1 MEKNII
7 IGLAFDYNVEKIQ
20 NFVLSFRQYS
30 NDIMLIISNNI
41 TEEFS
46 NFLNDYNVRHIVYAP
61 PEFDTISKQ
70 ELSEVIMTVRWE
82 LPRNAL
88 ETNFLDVENVILSD
102 VKDVVFQDNPFNYL
116 SGKDFDFSSEP
127 ETVGGCVEHNAVWIR
142 NIYGDAVLDEI
153 KDQQILCCGVIGGKR
168 SAVIELCNML
178 LTESKNVHRYI
189 DQASLNVLYG
199 RGCFPNSKV
208 HLTGEPFVATM
219 HHSKTLTFDRQGYL
233 LGDNGKRV
241 AIVHQYDRCESM
253 SIPFIK
259 NALSLKGKE
268 GIVRSAA
275 HAVNLIPEWAFS

>member
-1 MEKNII
+1 MEKNLI
-7 IGLAFDYNVEKIQ
+7 IGLAFGYNAQQIQ

-30 NDIMLIISNNI
+30 DDAVLIISDND
-41 TEEFS
+41 TAEFTD
-46 NFLNDYNVRHIVYAP
+46 FLNQYNVYNLVYNESA
-61 PEFDTISKQ
+61 
-70 ELSEVIMTVRWE
+70 LVMTARWE
-82 LPRNAL
+82 LPRDAL
-88 ETNFLDVENVILSD
+88 EEHFLDVENVILSD
-102 VKDVVFQDNPFNYL
+102 IRDVVFQDNPFNYL

-127 ETVGGCVEHNAVWIR
+127 ETVGGCTQHNSVWIR

-153 KDQQILCCGVIGGKR
+153 KDQQILCCGVTAGKR

-178 LTESKNVHRYI
+178 LEEAKQVSQFI

-208 HLTGEPFVATM
+208 HLTGGPFVATM

-268 GIVRSAA
+268 GIVQSAT
-275 HAVNLIPEWAFS
+275 HAANLIPEWAFS